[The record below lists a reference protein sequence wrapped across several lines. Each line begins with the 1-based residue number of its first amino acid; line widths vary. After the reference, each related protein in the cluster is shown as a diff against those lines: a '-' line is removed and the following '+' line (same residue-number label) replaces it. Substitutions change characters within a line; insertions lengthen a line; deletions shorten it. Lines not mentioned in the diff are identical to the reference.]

1 MDASLWKAAARGGR
15 RAGRQ
20 LRAGTPGRP
29 HLSLGSGATAPRAPA
44 TAAGLS
50 LVPRRGGV
58 AVSGATRPGVAA
70 GKGGG
75 GKERGQEGVCA
86 GARRPAGLGRWSSA

>member
-1 MDASLWKAAARGGR
+1 MDASLGKAAPCRGR
-15 RAGRQ
+15 SAGRQ

-44 TAAGLS
+44 AAAGLS

-70 GKGGG
+70 GKVGGG
-75 GKERGQEGVCA
+75 RERGQEGVCG
-86 GARRPAGLGRWSSA
+86 GARGPAGLGRWRSA